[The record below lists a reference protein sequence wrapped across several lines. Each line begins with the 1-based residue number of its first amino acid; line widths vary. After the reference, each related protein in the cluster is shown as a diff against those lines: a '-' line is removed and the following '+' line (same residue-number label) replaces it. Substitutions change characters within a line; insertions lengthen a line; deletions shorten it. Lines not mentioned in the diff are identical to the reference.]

1 MTHTKYA
8 LQDTMYDWCACVCV
22 YAFSRSAENS
32 LHCRV
37 HNGSESLVGTD
48 RLLILSTDPS
58 HQLSHHGAPSVQ
70 SVGSWR
76 GEGCRPRGQRERKG
90 GETHE

>member
-8 LQDTMYDWCACVCV
+8 LQDTTYDWCVCVCVCV

-32 LHCRV
+32 VHCRV

-48 RLLILSTDPS
+48 RLLIPFTNPS
-58 HQLSHHGAPSVQ
+58 HQLSHRGAPSVQ
-70 SVGSWR
+70 FVGS
-76 GEGCRPRGQRERKG
+76 
-90 GETHE
+90 